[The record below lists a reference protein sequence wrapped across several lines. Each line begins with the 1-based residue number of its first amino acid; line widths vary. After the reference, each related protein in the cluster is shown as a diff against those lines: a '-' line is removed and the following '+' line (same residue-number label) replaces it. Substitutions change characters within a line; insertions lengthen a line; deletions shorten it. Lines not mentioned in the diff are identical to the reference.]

1 MKLKQY
7 NTARLVIAMLLAAF
21 IASSVV
27 RRDFFWPV
35 VAMAV
40 AILFLFLLR
49 SRVKDVMADER
60 DMALGGA
67 AAMLTIKIFS
77 LFSVVSMF
85 IMFAY
90 QDLNPGLK
98 LAASVLAYATCAL
111 MLLYTLIFSVLRR
124 RSSFHA

>member
-7 NTARLVIAMLLAAF
+7 NAARLVIAMLLAAF

-49 SRVKDVMADER
+49 SRVKEVMADER

-67 AAMLTIKIFS
+67 AAMLAIKIFS

-124 RSSFHA
+124 RSPLHA